1 MSYLEI
7 VGVVSGI
14 VSVWLTTRQNTW
26 CWPVGLVNVAVYGMV
41 FQGARLYADMVLQGV
56 YAALAAWGW
65 YRWLHGG
72 EGGAPLRISRTPGPI
87 LAIMA
92 AAGLLFSFG
101 LGHFLERAT
110 ADAVPFWD
118 ATTTTFSLAATFMQT
133 RKWLENWIVWIAVDI
148 GLVAKY
154 AWSGLWPTSGLFCAF
169 LGLAVLGLFEWR
181 RSLRSG
187 GTS

>member
-1 MSYLEI
+1 
-7 VGVVSGI
+7 V
-14 VSVWLTTRQNTW
+14 
-26 CWPVGLVNVAVYGMV
+26 
-41 FQGARLYADMVLQGV
+41 
-56 YAALAAWGW
+56 WGW

-72 EGGAPLRISRTPGPI
+72 EGGAPLRVSRIRGPV
-87 LAIMA
+87 LAGIT
-92 AAGLLFSFG
+92 AAGLLVSLGFG
-101 LGHFLERAT
+101 LFLERT
-110 ADAVPFWD
+110 TDDAVPFWD

-169 LGLAVLGLFEWR
+169 LCLAVLGLFEWR
-181 RSLRSG
+181 RSLGSG